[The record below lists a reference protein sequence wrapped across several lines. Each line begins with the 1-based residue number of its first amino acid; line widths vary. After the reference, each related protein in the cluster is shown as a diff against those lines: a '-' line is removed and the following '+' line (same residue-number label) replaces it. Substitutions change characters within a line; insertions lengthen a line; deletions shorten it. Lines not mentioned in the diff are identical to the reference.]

1 MGADLVT
8 CVLYTKAVARFPLR
22 QLGFLVEDGVK
33 PQTQQAYKDGVHLGV
48 RNATPAPESH
58 EDLGDFVSCMNCGEY
73 LKEDA

>member
-1 MGADLVT
+1 MELRPVHTDDYSPRIRRQSPFSVT
-8 CVLYTKAVARFPLR
+8 VAEFAVWTGL
-22 QLGFLVEDGVK
+22 
-33 PQTQQAYKDGVHLGV
+33 YKDGVHLGV